1 MSCGRYQQMMLTL
14 KNTMIMVVE
23 SLINKFEEDQ
33 QRKEEMRER
42 QHSQSNSQYIDNCS
56 DSDSS
61 FNQVT
66 AGCSMHY
73 NECN

>member
-1 MSCGRYQQMMLTL
+1 MMQTL

-33 QRKEEMRER
+33 MRKEEMHREK
-42 QHSQSNSQYIDNCS
+42 QQSQSNSQFTDNCS

-61 FNQVT
+61 FNQVRDT
-66 AGCSMHY
+66 VHSR
-73 NECN
+73 

>member
-1 MSCGRYQQMMLTL
+1 MMQTL

-33 QRKEEMRER
+33 MRKEEMQK

-61 FNQVT
+61 FNQVRDSVNT
-66 AGCSMHY
+66 L
-73 NECN
+73 